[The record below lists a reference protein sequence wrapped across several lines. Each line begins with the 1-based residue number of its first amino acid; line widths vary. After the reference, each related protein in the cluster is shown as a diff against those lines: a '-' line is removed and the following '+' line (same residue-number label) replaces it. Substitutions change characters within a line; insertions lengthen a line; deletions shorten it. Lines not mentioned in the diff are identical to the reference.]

1 MIRLQFPSER
11 EAIDYAKEHGISLDR
26 IELPSKDEYCYI
38 EVEKL
43 PKEIQSRPTRRKSS
57 IASKLGDYSGVG
69 YITQINWEHLR
80 FDTGKSSPKM
90 TSDFREARVFFSRKG
105 AERATL
111 FPTAKR
117 IIREVE
123 IKNGKIIKLRSHQN

>member
-11 EAIDYAKEHGISLDR
+11 EAIEYAKEHGILLDR

-43 PKEIQSRPTRRKSS
+43 PEKISGGSNRRKSS
-57 IASKLGDYSGVG
+57 IASKLGDYSGTG

-90 TSDFREARVFFSRKG
+90 TSDFREARVFFDRKD

-123 IKNGKIIKLRSHQN
+123 IKNGKIIKLRSHSN

>member
-43 PKEIQSRPTRRKSS
+43 PERIPGKSTQRKSS
-57 IASKLGDYSGVG
+57 IASKLGDYSGIG

-90 TSDFREARVFFSRKG
+90 TSDFREARVFFNRKD

-111 FPTAKR
+111 FPNAKR
-117 IIREVE
+117 ILRKVE
-123 IKNGKIIKLRSHQN
+123 IKDGKIIQIIND

>member
-1 MIRLQFPSER
+1 MIRLKFPSER

-26 IELPSKDEYCYI
+26 IELPSRDEYCYI
-38 EVEKL
+38 EVEKF
-43 PKEIQSRPTRRKSS
+43 PEGIPGRSTRRKSS

-90 TSDFREARVFFSRKG
+90 TSDFREARVFFSRKD

-117 IIREVE
+117 ILRKVE
-123 IKNGKIIKLRSHQN
+123 IRNGKIIQIIND